1 MEKKWNIITSNKIII
16 PGKEKTKDDLL
27 ENLNS
32 ISSEEIE
39 HIGTDIECQNVIKKF
54 YNYSWD
60 ITMKDIDLL
69 IDNWYLK
76 IIWERIRGL
85 RKDIHKEVAIKIIK
99 KATAEWRDRI
109 WDYLENFEE
118 LDNDVALA
126 LIRWWY
132 WRSLDNHIDEFNGLK
147 KDVAVA
153 LYEHNHNMLPLEYF
167 DENEANDIV
176 IYYIEQW
183 EYEFNFNYAKCD
195 LEFAERILK
204 TNNENKFKI
213 ICENAS
219 DFPKEIHN
227 DIALAIINTWW
238 TSSLLKWISWFSELN
253 KEVAFAIAKNHP
265 FTCDLKNFVTEERKE
280 IVLHILDEK
289 YSTKPS
295 LSGVPRL
302 NIDFANQL
310 IERKEYAYL
319 VDNIEYFFERD
330 HNNIAHT
337 LLDNWY
343 LLTHGAL
350 RKFTWKDKW
359 LVVALFEKAKEID
372 SKNIDGVDQEKF
384 KNIDAK
390 YIWEYVAKNPSQFTG
405 LDDEIANE
413 LIDLW
418 FWDLVKKHK
427 KLYKDLSTLT
437 KMRLLIQ

>member
-1 MEKKWNIITSNKIII
+1 M
-16 PGKEKTKDDLL
+16 
-27 ENLNS
+27 
-32 ISSEEIE
+32 
-39 HIGTDIECQNVIKKF
+39 
-54 YNYSWD
+54 
-60 ITMKDIDLL
+60 
-69 IDNWYLK
+69 
-76 IIWERIRGL
+76 
-85 RKDIHKEVAIKIIK
+85 
-99 KATAEWRDRI
+99 
-109 WDYLENFEE
+109 
-118 LDNDVALA
+118 
-126 LIRWWY
+126 
-132 WRSLDNHIDEFNGLK
+132 
-147 KDVAVA
+147 
-153 LYEHNHNMLPLEYF
+153 
-167 DENEANDIV
+167 
-176 IYYIEQW
+176 
-183 EYEFNFNYAKCD
+183 
-195 LEFAERILK
+195 
-204 TNNENKFKI
+204 
-213 ICENAS
+213 
-219 DFPKEIHN
+219 
-227 DIALAIINTWW
+227 
-238 TSSLLKWISWFSELN
+238 
-253 KEVAFAIAKNHP
+253 
-265 FTCDLKNFVTEERKE
+265 
-280 IVLHILDEK
+280 
-289 YSTKPS
+289 
-295 LSGVPRL
+295 